1 MSIDVLVQESSDR
14 SRSMA
19 YSLPYGWVVHVLLLV
34 TAADAAAWRWAPPT
48 RRGPPMEKFG
58 AGAPARRQAPAP
70 RPRLTS
76 HHRPRTRSKA
86 AVERG
91 GLPGFLSLWW
101 RWGWPRSG
109 PVRGGCRAV
118 TRPHRPGVP
127 AGVVGRSSSC
137 RGPENRARNGG
148 MRTAG
153 ERERWTPAR
162 GGTTPG
168 EGGTARSS
176 RFLFLCKARRHRGG
190 RGRAFVVT
198 IHCGMDPNSPPH
210 L

>member
-19 YSLPYGWVVHVLLLV
+19 YSVPYGWVVHVLLLV

-101 RWGWPRSG
+101 RVAAVRSG
-109 PVRGGCRAV
+109 PGWVPCGYPSTS
-118 TRPHRPGVP
+118 TRRPGGRRREEQLVP
-127 AGVVGRSSSC
+127 RPRKPRPKRGNANSGR
-137 RGPENRARNGG
+137 
-148 MRTAG
+148 
-153 ERERWTPAR
+153 EREVNA
-162 GGTTPG
+162 GTGWHHP
-168 EGGTARSS
+168 R
-176 RFLFLCKARRHRGG
+176 
-190 RGRAFVVT
+190 
-198 IHCGMDPNSPPH
+198 
-210 L
+210 

>member
-58 AGAPARRQAPAP
+58 AGAPARPDQPPPATYEKQSSGGARWSARFPLSLVAVGVAAVRSGPGWVPCGYPSTSTRRPGGRRREEQLVP
-70 RPRLTS
+70 RPRKP
-76 HHRPRTRSKA
+76 RPK
-86 AVERG
+86 RG
-91 GLPGFLSLWW
+91 NAN
-101 RWGWPRSG
+101 SG
-109 PVRGGCRAV
+109 R
-118 TRPHRPGVP
+118 
-127 AGVVGRSSSC
+127 
-137 RGPENRARNGG
+137 
-148 MRTAG
+148 

-162 GGTTPG
+162 GGTTPS
-168 EGGTARSS
+168 EGGGRRLGERASS

-190 RGRAFVVT
+190 RGRALVVT